1 MELWLKLIFSKHKLS
16 YCVSYNSHYLIGAE
30 QMSNNMIRTVQL
42 QGYYKQV
49 PKCFLQHSL

>member
-16 YCVSYNSHYLIGAE
+16 FCVLYNSHYLIGAE

-49 PKCFLQHSL
+49 PKCFLQLSL